1 MVLSEATHGVENRRR
16 ETFLAED
23 AGTAVSKR
31 DRSEAPVSVD
41 RDITQG
47 TRSTALDMAASR
59 DHGAGSPR
67 IDRRNVAIP
76 QKTRD
81 RGGREEEESYDV
93 TGSLNS
99 APTEASQRN
108 VADAALV
115 AKGAIKSG
123 YLWKMGSNVPKWKR
137 RFFVL
142 KPITM
147 LFYYMSE
154 YDTEPRG
161 CIDLDLFDA
170 IRKVEDISKNSSS
183 SFGNS
188 RAGSSSSS
196 SGRSST
202 PSADGRSSG
211 NTTSRTSESTIFELY
226 RSGCQGGSGFM
237 LEARG
242 NEDWEQ
248 WVEAIA
254 NGRHDKMRAELEVV
268 RGANKVGSRPLQAH
282 DKDKIH
288 WEAPVFVAPLIRLV
302 FTASKDG
309 PGYITPN
316 S

>member
-16 ETFLAED
+16 EPFLTED
-23 AGTAVSKR
+23 AVTAVSKR
-31 DRSEAPVSVD
+31 DRSEALVSVD
-41 RDITQG
+41 RGFTQG
-47 TRSTALDMAASR
+47 TRSTAFDMTASR
-59 DHGAGSPR
+59 DHGTESPR
-67 IDRRNVAIP
+67 IARQSLTIP
-76 QKTRD
+76 QKARG
-81 RGGREEEESYDV
+81 RGGTEEEESFSI
-93 TGSLNS
+93 TGSLMS
-99 APTEASQRN
+99 APAEASQRN

-170 IRKVEDISKNSSS
+170 IRKVEDTSKNSGST
-183 SFGNS
+183 FGNN
-188 RAGSSSSS
+188 RGSSNSIISSSS

-202 PSADGRSSG
+202 PSADGTSSG

-268 RGANKVGSRPLQAH
+268 RGANKVGSRPL
-282 DKDKIH
+282 
-288 WEAPVFVAPLIRLV
+288 
-302 FTASKDG
+302 
-309 PGYITPN
+309 
-316 S
+316 

>member
-16 ETFLAED
+16 EQFLFED

-31 DRSEAPVSVD
+31 DRSEAPGSVD
-41 RDITQG
+41 RDFTQG
-47 TRSTALDMAASR
+47 TRSTALDMTVSR
-59 DHGAGSPR
+59 DHGGGSPR
-67 IDRRNVAIP
+67 IDRRSVTIP
-76 QKTRD
+76 RKTRG
-81 RGGREEEESYDV
+81 RGGKEEEESHAV
-93 TGSLNS
+93 TGSLMS

-170 IRKVEDISKNSSS
+170 IRKVEESSKNSSS

-188 RAGSSSSS
+188 RASSSSSISSSSS

-202 PSADGRSSG
+202 SSVDGTSSG
-211 NTTSRTSESTIFELY
+211 NTTSRIPESTTFELY

-282 DKDKIH
+282 DNDKIH
-288 WEAPVFVAPLIRLV
+288 
-302 FTASKDG
+302 
-309 PGYITPN
+309 
-316 S
+316 